1 MNKDIIK
8 IASEILNIT
17 LDETKKN
24 CKEIPEIN
32 AYYFWNPTR
41 GGISIIINEVGEKL
55 GATSGVSYERHLQAF
70 RDGKRN

>member
-8 IASEILNIT
+8 IASEILNIA
-17 LDETKKN
+17 LDETEKN

-41 GGISIIINEVGEKL
+41 GGISIIINELGEKL
-55 GATSGVSYERHLQAF
+55 GATSGVSYEKHLQAF

>member
-1 MNKDIIK
+1 MNKKIIK

-17 LDETKKN
+17 LDEAEKN
-24 CKEIPEIN
+24 CKEISEIN

-41 GGISIIINEVGEKL
+41 GGISIIINELGEKL
-55 GATSGVSYERHLQAF
+55 GATSGVSYEKHLQAF